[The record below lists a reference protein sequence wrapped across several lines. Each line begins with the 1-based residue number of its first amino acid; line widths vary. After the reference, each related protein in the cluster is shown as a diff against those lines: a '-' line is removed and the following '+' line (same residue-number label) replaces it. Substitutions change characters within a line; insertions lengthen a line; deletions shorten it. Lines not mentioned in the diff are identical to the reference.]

1 MLDLI
6 GKQVVVQTA
15 LGKFK
20 GTVLFYNGSTK
31 ITIASDNATQ
41 QITASSMV
49 ITITEQ

>member
-6 GKQVVVQTA
+6 GKQVVIQTA

-31 ITIASDNATQ
+31 ITIVFNNTTQ
-41 QITASSMV
+41 QIVASDMV